1 VTDEPPVAHTG
12 PEQWLGVFAA
22 LGDPTRRALY
32 EHVAEHGGWVG
43 REEAADAVGIGRT
56 LAAHHLDRLA
66 ADNLVEVAYQPA
78 GERRG
83 PGAGRPAKVYRRA
96 SQQFELSLPPR
107 RYELVA
113 RLLAEAVDSSRTDGI
128 ALDQALEQSAQ
139 RAGEA
144 MAAECR
150 VELPRRAGRERV
162 RTAIAAELRSC
173 GYEPVAV
180 PSGAI
185 TLRNCPFH
193 GLAQRHTELVCGLN
207 RALLDGLVG
216 GLPAA
221 RLIAR
226 LEPGDDRC
234 CVKLDP
240 SAVPP
245 TP

>member
-1 VTDEPPVAHTG
+1 MTDEPPGEHAG
-12 PEQWLGVFAA
+12 PAQPLGVFAA

-32 EHVAEHGGWVG
+32 EYVAEHGAWVG
-43 REEAADAVGIGRT
+43 REQAADAVGIGRT

-66 ADNLVEVAYQPA
+66 ADGLVDVAYQPA

-113 RLLAEAVDSSRTDGI
+113 RLLADAVDSSRRDGI

-150 VELPRRAGRERV
+150 VELPRRAGRGRV

-173 GYEPVAV
+173 GYEPVVV

-193 GLAQRHTELVCGLN
+193 DLAQRHTELVCGLN
-207 RALLDGLVG
+207 LTLLAGLVG

-221 RLIAR
+221 RLTAR

-240 SAVPP
+240 SAAPP
-245 TP
+245 TS